1 MPSVIEEIPE
11 IIRTALILM
20 PELANIPV
28 LGRIALLLSGTNQL
42 NDTHALEEFSK
53 AKERQ
58 KAQREKERDENAR
71 YVIKVSEALKCVDDS
86 LFDTTI
92 LMAFLKG
99 LINVIVGKTQT
110 MDDLMYD
117 KIKQCILENR
127 LRQDTPRVFS
137 KTFRYHRPSKGHGKG
152 RSKFGA

>member
-11 IIRTALILM
+11 VVRVALIIM

-28 LGRIALLLSGTNQL
+28 LGRIALLLSRGGEL
-42 NDTHALEEFSK
+42 NDTKPLEEFDR

-58 KAQREKERDENAR
+58 KQTRERERKESAR
-71 YVIKVSEALKCVDDS
+71 YVIKVSDALQCCEDS
-86 LFDTTI
+86 LFNSTV
-92 LMAFLKG
+92 LLSFLKG
-99 LINVIVGKTQT
+99 LVNVIIGKTQT

-117 KIKQCILENR
+117 KIKLCMLEKR

-137 KTFRYHRPSKGHGKG
+137 KTFRYHRPSKGHGHG
-152 RSKFGA
+152 RKSFG